1 MSNIIYPLKTPWKID
16 YDLALSPYE
25 QVKRRVDSE
34 DWFTQARGYPLIRQE
49 DIVKVKKIKKHE

>member
-1 MSNIIYPLKTPWKID
+1 MEIIYPLKTPWKID

-34 DWFTQARGYPLIRQE
+34 DWYTQCKGYPIIKKE
-49 DIVKVKKIKKHE
+49 DIKKVKLLSKLKE